1 VETLSENQLEK
12 ILHAYRDRIVQLRND
27 KRWRFILIYKNQGTQ
42 AGATLEHIHSQ
53 LIALPTVPKAVHEEI
68 EGAKGYH
75 DANGRCVYCAMIDQE
90 IRDHSRIVAE
100 GELFIVLCPYASR
113 LPYETWILPKRHASS
128 FEWGSKED
136 YVDLSRSLRQTLIRL
151 NRRLENPPFN
161 YLIHSNPLA
170 EVENA
175 YYHWHIEVLPKLSQV
190 GGFEW
195 GSDAY
200 INSVAPE
207 DAARQLR
214 EVAF

>member
-1 VETLSENQLEK
+1 M
-12 ILHAYRDRIVQLRND
+12 
-27 KRWRFILIYKNQGTQ
+27 F
-42 AGATLEHIHSQ
+42 
-53 LIALPTVPKAVHEEI
+53 
-68 EGAKGYH
+68 
-75 DANGRCVYCAMIDQE
+75 
-90 IRDHSRIVAE
+90 
-100 GELFIVLCPYASR
+100 CPYASR
-113 LPYETWILPKRHASS
+113 FPYETWILPKRHASS
-128 FEWGSKED
+128 FECGSKED

-151 NRRLENPPFN
+151 NRRLENPPLN